1 MSEVTSSE
9 DSRASDY
16 EHLRHKRKETEGT
29 VELAEVVD
37 VWVGEDEVV
46 CRFAF
51 EWSSE
56 RVRRRYDLDS
66 DRDVARLEALCE
78 TNGLAFEQATH
89 LAEALVELT
98 YTGDEWVPT
107 AETAYTDGE
116 GGAVE
121 TFRAESRLLVRE
133 LATAPAFLRRGVER
147 VRGLTMT
154 QTIVAVVLVK
164 KVAIIALV
172 AYLLL

>member
-1 MSEVTSSE
+1 MSEVSSE
-9 DSRASDY
+9 ETADY
-16 EHLRHKRKETEGT
+16 EHLRRKRKETEGT
-29 VELAEVVD
+29 VELAEIVD
-37 VWVGEDEVV
+37 VWVGEREVV
-46 CRFAF
+46 CRFGF
-51 EWSSE
+51 EWTSE

-89 LAEALVELT
+89 LDGAFVELT
-98 YTGDEWVPT
+98 YTGEAWVPT
-107 AETAYTDGE
+107 AEAAYADGE

-133 LATAPAFLRRGVER
+133 LATAPAVLRRGVER
-147 VRGLTMT
+147 VRALTVT
-154 QTIVAVVLVK
+154 QTIIGVVLVK
-164 KVAIIALV
+164 KVAIVALL